1 MIGASL
7 NTTVVNNPLFPEP
20 SGPNVTTDVFNVTA
34 GVTTDIEFR
43 CLDQATAFSG
53 VAHDL
58 FKSVWFYEFNRSYQT
73 TGYSPNVSPTS
84 DDYRLPLTVLTPCG
98 TGQFP
103 TCEAPIT
110 AEHPLG
116 DTSAEYFKCV
126 VPPFSFPAPPP
137 VP

>member
-53 VAHDL
+53 VTHNL

-73 TGYSPNVSPTS
+73 TGYSPNVSAAS
-84 DDYRLPLTVLTPCG
+84 DDCRSLLATLIPVRNR
-98 TGQFP
+98 
-103 TCEAPIT
+103 
-110 AEHPLG
+110 
-116 DTSAEYFKCV
+116 
-126 VPPFSFPAPPP
+126 P
-137 VP
+137 VPDM